1 MDDHEQHEE
10 SRFEEALDIVRRL
23 VPATSKDDR
32 RVSWFGSD
40 RVLGVC
46 RNRHGAIELFI
57 GGGVLATNRAVV
69 TELVRVETV
78 ADSSGG
84 YTPANVLAFER
95 GSHMDPVAA
104 LVCHELIEAGVL
116 DIGGRDRAF
125 SVVEPIIEMAI
136 DRSGRSKEIVAG
148 LAGEIFVLS
157 RLVAAWPS
165 DAVALVQAW
174 AGYAPSTR
182 DFQLGTTGLEVK
194 TTTGTASHHHIQG
207 PHQVD
212 LGYPVDGAPETHLYL
227 LSIGIQWLGA
237 GEADGASIASLATE
251 ISSALGVAEAQQFQ
265 SQVRQYGA
273 ASSSIDGTDFGASWQ
288 RPFKVTFARL
298 YDMTDPAIQVLRDA
312 HIADLAH
319 VVSGS
324 VTYRIELPAVV
335 TEGVNP
341 VNGIDRVIAEILAQ
355 PATIA
360 KHGERNEA
368 QSVSAEQAFGDR
380 LEGAH

>member
-1 MDDHEQHEE
+1 MDMVDHDQHEE
-10 SRFEEALDIVRRL
+10 SKFEEALDVVRRL
-23 VPATSKDDR
+23 VAATSKDDR
-32 RVSWFGSD
+32 RVAWFSSD

-46 RNRHGAIELFI
+46 RNQHGAIELFV
-57 GGGVLATNRAVV
+57 GGDALTTTSSVV
-69 TELVRVETV
+69 MELVRVETV
-78 ADSSGG
+78 TDSSGG
-84 YTPANVLAFER
+84 HTPANVLAFER
-95 GSHMDPVAA
+95 GSHIDPVAA

-116 DIGGRDRAF
+116 DVGGRDRAF

-148 LAGEIFVLS
+148 LAGEVFVLS
-157 RLVAAWPS
+157 RLVAARPA
-165 DAVALVQAW
+165 DAAALVRAW

-207 PHQVD
+207 THQVD
-212 LGYPVDGAPETHLYL
+212 LGYPVDGTPETRLYL
-227 LSIGIQWLGA
+227 LSIGIRWLGV
-237 GEADGASIASLATE
+237 GDADGASIASLTAE

-273 ASSSIDGTDFGASWQ
+273 AASSIDGTDFGASWQ
-288 RPFKVTFARL
+288 RPFKPTFVRL
-298 YDMTDPAIQVLRDA
+298 YDMTDPAIQVLRDT
-312 HIADLAH
+312 HVADLAH

-341 VNGIDRVIAEILAQ
+341 VNGVDHAIAEVLAR
-355 PATIA
+355 PAL
-360 KHGERNEA
+360 HR
-368 QSVSAEQAFGDR
+368 
-380 LEGAH
+380 